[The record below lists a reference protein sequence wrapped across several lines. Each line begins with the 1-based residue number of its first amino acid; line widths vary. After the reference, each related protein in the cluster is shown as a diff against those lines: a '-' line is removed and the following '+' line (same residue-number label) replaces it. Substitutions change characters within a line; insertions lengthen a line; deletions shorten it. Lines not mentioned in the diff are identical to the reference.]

1 MNAPFI
7 VMCILP
13 SDLSGLTLLSACVY
27 RTFTPYPSKFL
38 LYTIPIFVA
47 VIQYT
52 VHEYPDGLVPVL
64 LASLLQVLGQLA
76 HMQSAL
82 QLRHRRR
89 IVECAHQFHVAW

>member
-1 MNAPFI
+1 
-7 VMCILP
+7 MCAQNVHTMLVQI
-13 SDLSGLTLLSACVY
+13 SAVY
-27 RTFTPYPSKFL
+27 STNFRRGN
-38 LYTIPIFVA
+38 
-47 VIQYT
+47 T
-52 VHEYPDGLVPVL
+52 VHEYPDSLVPVL